1 MRRIELTLG
10 LVAAALLTAAPAHGC
25 TVSLSGV
32 SFGAYDGR
40 DAAPDD
46 SSGTITALCPP
57 NIRAPV
63 IAIEAGQSGSFFPR
77 TLRSGG
83 STLSYNL
90 FTSLARTTV
99 WGNGAGGTATVTLT
113 GGTVNAGTRQLT
125 RTIYGRI
132 PPLQNVPAG
141 TYSDT
146 LMVTITF

>member
-1 MRRIELTLG
+1 MRRIELALAC
-10 LVAAALLTAAPAHGC
+10 LVAALLTAAPAQAC

-46 SSGTITALCPP
+46 STGTLTALCPP
-57 NIRAPV
+57 NISAPV
-63 IAIEAGQSGSFFPR
+63 VAIEAGQSGNFFPR
-77 TLRSGG
+77 ILRSGG

-99 WGNGAGGTATVTLT
+99 WGNGAGGSATVTLT
-113 GGTVNAGTRQLT
+113 GGTVNAGTRRFT
-125 RTIYGRI
+125 RSIYGRI
-132 PPLQNVPAG
+132 APLQNVPAG